1 MNNNKIEVL
10 VSANWSKTNWD
21 LSWQSVIEISELLP
35 KVGESYEIT
44 LQDSEADY
52 TQNGIHSL
60 LWLPPHSELN
70 GLDDRPT
77 EVLKAHVVEAELLE
91 DEWIQNGMMLGRERK
106 YIAKIIGVQKLIE
119 NLSQLKITKDTNFK
133 DYFNHLE
140 RSTIHYYVWDHYLY
154 LTHSAEYVKEEFLFK
169 ESEQGYLLIF
179 INSWVSYSYK
189 SEICKVEL
197 NQQQNKF
204 IQSLLKPWNKLTP
217 NIQIFVDEGQVQ
229 GALYY

>member
-1 MNNNKIEVL
+1 MNNKIELL

-21 LSWQSVIEISELLP
+21 LSWQPVIDLNELLP

-52 TQNGIHSL
+52 TQNGIHYL

-70 GLDDRPT
+70 GLDDRPI
-77 EVLKAHVVEAELLE
+77 EVLKAHVVEVELLE
-91 DEWIQNGMMLGRERK
+91 DEWIQKGTMSGRERK
-106 YIAKIIGVQKLIE
+106 YIAKIIRIQKLIE
-119 NLSQLKITKDTNFK
+119 ILSQLKITKDKGFK

-154 LTHSAEYVKEEFLFK
+154 LTQSAEYVKDEFLFK
-169 ESEQGYLLIF
+169 ESEQGYLLVF
-179 INSWVSYSYK
+179 INSWMSYSYK

-197 NQQQNKF
+197 NKQQNKF